1 MITISSWEIEGGSFI
16 LFYVLLF
23 LIGGA
28 IVAVAYVGL
37 TNWTYISYHIIT
49 IILAIE
55 DVYNN
60 KEDDNCINYY
70 DSYDDDDD
78 YGDDGIYKKTNI
90 IYDIY
95 TILVLSIYYH
105 FWWYQ

>member
-1 MITISSWEIEGGSFI
+1 M
-16 LFYVLLF
+16 LLF

-55 DVYNN
+55 DVYDN
-60 KEDDNCINYY
+60 KEDDCRINYY
-70 DSYDDDDD
+70 DSYDDVDDVD
-78 YGDDGIYKKTNI
+78 VDDAC
-90 IYDIY
+90 
-95 TILVLSIYYH
+95 TILVLSMYYH
-105 FWWYQ
+105 FFYINS